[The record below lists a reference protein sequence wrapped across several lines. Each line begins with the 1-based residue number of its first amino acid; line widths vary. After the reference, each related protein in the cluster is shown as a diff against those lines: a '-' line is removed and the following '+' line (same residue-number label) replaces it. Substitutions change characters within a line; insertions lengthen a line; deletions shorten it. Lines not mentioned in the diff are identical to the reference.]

1 MADYV
6 YRRYYKSVSA
16 NASDTDEYVIP
27 NGKTLSIFEFGGN
40 ASSTPLTGIAIKY
53 WDGTTDTNLFST
65 HGDDRQA
72 VGNIDYVG
80 NGTKSIKIVLINDQ
94 AQADSL
100 GGYWSAV
107 LL

>member
-1 MADYV
+1 MAEYV
-6 YRRYYKSVSA
+6 FKRYYKSVSA
-16 NASDTDEYVIP
+16 NTSDTDEYVIP

-40 ASSTPLTGIAIKY
+40 ASSTPLTGIATKY
-53 WDGTTDTNLFST
+53 WDGSTDTNLFST

-72 VGNIDYVG
+72 VNNVDYVG
-80 NGTKSIKIVLINDQ
+80 NGTKSIKIVLTNDQ
-94 AQADSL
+94 DQADNL